1 MTTEMVSH
9 KQEENLY
16 EAINKIIQIVIQFS
30 HDSNDP
36 RVQMER
42 SVRRMLTM
50 SEPHS
55 RLTSLSQENWI
66 KNYKWNAYFIF
77 VFKFMSGGLWT
88 ISVEPQVGGEKTHW
102 ALNQYWSF
110 FLSLSLRSPFRAFKK
125 RSCP

>member
-1 MTTEMVSH
+1 MVSH

-55 RLTSLSQENWI
+55 RLTSLSQEN
-66 KNYKWNAYFIF
+66 
-77 VFKFMSGGLWT
+77 
-88 ISVEPQVGGEKTHW
+88 
-102 ALNQYWSF
+102 
-110 FLSLSLRSPFRAFKK
+110 
-125 RSCP
+125 